1 MYIHPVLEQM
11 ARINKGNG
19 PHSKGKRKSET
30 KSGRN
35 EKIFGIYFK
44 VPTGA

>member
-1 MYIHPVLEQM
+1 MYIHPASEQM

-19 PHSKGKRKSET
+19 PDSKGKSKSET

-35 EKIFGIYFK
+35 KKKIGIYFK
-44 VPTGA
+44 VPTGT